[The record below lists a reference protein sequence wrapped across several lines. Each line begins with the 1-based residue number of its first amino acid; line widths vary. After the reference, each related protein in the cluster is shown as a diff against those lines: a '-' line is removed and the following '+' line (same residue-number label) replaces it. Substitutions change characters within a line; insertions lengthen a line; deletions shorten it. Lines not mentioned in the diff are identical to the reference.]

1 MKSVLRGE
9 LCKMETRI
17 GNIPGDFEDVELM
30 CPRCGNNQ
38 VMIETNSNGFFEVV
52 ECHKC
57 GYRKSG

>member
-1 MKSVLRGE
+1 
-9 LCKMETRI
+9 METRI

-30 CPRCGNNQ
+30 CPRCGSSQ
-38 VMIETNSNGFFEVV
+38 VMIETKSNGFFEVA